1 MSEHTT
7 QERTIPRRVLV
18 VEDDAGLRSLIMRT
32 LSKVGIEAVGAASG
46 AEAIECLSA
55 DPCHVLLLDQKLPDM
70 SGREIVTTLAGRG
83 LHVNFVMMTGQG
95 DERLAVDMM
104 KLGAADYLIKDI
116 DMMERLPSVMERVFR
131 GIETERSLH
140 VAEEA
145 LRESEQRFRSLFQ
158 NVPSVAVQGYALDGT
173 VLYWNH
179 ASELLYGY
187 SEQEA
192 IGNNLLDL
200 IIPTEMRAQV
210 AASLQTMSETRSP
223 IPTTEVQL
231 VRKDG
236 VKVDVES
243 SHVVVQVP
251 GHEPELFCIDVDLTG
266 RKQAEEARESLQ
278 TQLNQAQKMESVG
291 RLAGGVAHDFNN
303 MLGVILGFTE
313 LSLDSVPQ
321 GHPLH
326 EGLMEIRK
334 AAERSADLTRQLL
347 AFARKQTIT
356 PKVLDLNE
364 TVEGMLKM
372 LRRLIGE
379 NIVLTWRP
387 CREVSLLKVDP
398 SQIDQ
403 LLVNLCVNACDAI
416 EGTGEIHIETTVVS
430 FDKDICDQHAGYL
443 PGDFMCM
450 AVSDTGCGMDAE
462 TMKYIFEPFFTTK
475 NVGEGTG
482 LGLATVYGI
491 VRQNNG
497 FVDVYSEKGSGT
509 TFKIYLPRHMPQ
521 SVPVSTSLEAPKP
534 MERGHATILL
544 VEDDPALLNMTR
556 AMLARQGYTILPAST
571 PSEAVDLAKQ
581 HPGEIHLLMTDI
593 IMPDMNGRD
602 LAKVLMPIR
611 PRLKRLFMSGYTA
624 EVIANHGILDEGVRF
639 IQKPFSMKDLAAK
652 LREVLEDSGR

>member
-1 MSEHTT
+1 MSGQRKEEGHL
-7 QERTIPRRVLV
+7 PRRVLV
-18 VEDDAGLRSLIMRT
+18 VEDDAGLRNLILRA
-32 LSKVGIEAVGAASG
+32 LGKVGMEAVGAASG
-46 AEAIECLSA
+46 AEAIERLSA
-55 DPCHVLLLDQKLPDM
+55 DPAQVLLLDQKLPDM
-70 SGREIVTTLAGRG
+70 SGREIVTSLAGRG
-83 LHVNFVMMTGQG
+83 VHVYFVMMTGQG

-104 KLGAADYLIKDI
+104 RLGAADYMLKDTDLID
-116 DMMERLPSVMERVFR
+116 RLPGVMDRVFR

-173 VLYWNH
+173 VRYWNH
-179 ASELLYGY
+179 ASELLYGF

-192 IGNNLLDL
+192 IGRNLLDL
-200 IIPTEMRAQV
+200 IIPAEMRTQV
-210 AASLQTMSETRSP
+210 EESLRTMAETRSP
-223 IPTTEVQL
+223 IPSEEVQL

-236 VKVDVES
+236 EKVEVES
-243 SHVVVQVP
+243 SHVVVQIP
-251 GHEPELFCIDVDLTG
+251 GRDPELFCIDVDLTG
-266 RKQAEEARESLQ
+266 RKRAEEARESLQ
-278 TQLNQAQKMESVG
+278 NQLNQAQKMESVG

-313 LSLDSVPQ
+313 LSLDSVPP

-326 EGLMEIRK
+326 DGLMEIRK

-379 NIVLTWRP
+379 NITLTWRP
-387 CREVSLLKVDP
+387 CREVTLLKVDP

-403 LLVNLCVNACDAI
+403 ILVNLCVNSCDAI
-416 EGTGEIHIETTVVS
+416 EGNGEVHIETSVVS
-430 FDKDICDQHAGYL
+430 FGKDVCAQHAGFL
-443 PGDFMCM
+443 PGDFVCM
-450 AVSDTGCGMDAE
+450 QVGDTGCGMDSE

-475 NVGEGTG
+475 KVGEGTG

-497 FVDVYSEKGSGT
+497 FLDVDSEKGRGT
-509 TFKIYLPRHMPQ
+509 TFRIYLPRH
-521 SVPVSTSLEAPKP
+521 VPAAVPAAPRP
-534 MERGHATILL
+534 EVQPTPASGHATVLL
-544 VEDDPALLNMTR
+544 VEDDAALLNMTR
-556 AMLARQGYTILPAST
+556 AMLVRQGYTVLPAST
-571 PSEAVDLAKQ
+571 TAEALQLAKQ

-593 IMPDMNGRD
+593 VMPDMNGRD
-602 LAKVLMPIR
+602 LAKTLMPIR
-611 PRLKRLFMSGYTA
+611 PHLKRLFMSGYTA
-624 EVIANHGILDEGVRF
+624 EVIAHHGVLDEGVRF
-639 IQKPFSMKDLAAK
+639 IQKPFSMKDLVAK
-652 LREVLEDSGR
+652 LRDVLEESGR

>member
-1 MSEHTT
+1 MSRHAKSD
-7 QERTIPRRVLV
+7 RPFSRRVLV
-18 VEDDAGLRSLIMRT
+18 VEDDEGLRTLILRA
-32 LSKVGIEAVGAASG
+32 LSKVGLEAVGLASG
-46 AEAIECLSA
+46 AEAIECLSE
-55 DPCHVLLLDQKLPDM
+55 DPQQVLLLDQKLPDM
-70 SGREIVTTLAGRG
+70 SGREIVTALAGRG
-83 LHVNFVMMTGQG
+83 IHVYFVMMTGQG

-104 KLGAADYLIKDI
+104 KLGAADYMLKDTELI
-116 DMMERLPSVMERVFR
+116 ERLPSVMERVFR
-131 GIETERSLH
+131 GIETERSLQL
-140 VAEEA
+140 AEEA

-173 VLYWNH
+173 VRYWNS
-179 ASELLYGY
+179 ASELLYGF
-187 SEQEA
+187 SAQEA
-192 IGNNLLDL
+192 IGTNLLDL
-200 IIPTEMRAQV
+200 IIPAGIRSHVEE
-210 AASLQTMSETRSP
+210 SLKAMSETQGP
-223 IPTTEVQL
+223 IPTAELQL

-236 VKVDVES
+236 ARVEVES
-243 SHVVVQVP
+243 SQVVVHIP

-266 RKQAEEARESLQ
+266 RKRAEEARESLQ
-278 TQLNQAQKMESVG
+278 AQLNQAQKMESVG

-313 LSLDSVPQ
+313 LSLDSVPP

-326 EGLMEIRK
+326 DGLMEIRK

-403 LLVNLCVNACDAI
+403 ILVNLCVNACDAI
-416 EGTGEIHIETTVVS
+416 EGNGEIHIETTVVTL
-430 FDKDICDQHAGYL
+430 DPTVCAQHVGFL
-443 PGDFMCM
+443 PGDFVCIT
-450 AVSDTGCGMDAE
+450 VRDSGCGMDAE

-475 NVGEGTG
+475 KVGEGTG

-491 VRQNNG
+491 AQQNNG
-497 FVDVYSEKGSGT
+497 FVDVSSEKGRGT
-509 TFKIYLPRHMPQ
+509 TFKIYLPRHVPT
-521 SVPVSTSLEAPKP
+521 SVPLPKLSETQKSLEP
-534 MERGHATILL
+534 GHATVLL

-556 AMLARQGYTILPAST
+556 AMLVRQGYTVLPAST
-571 PSEAVDLAKQ
+571 PSEAVQLAKQ
-581 HPGEIHLLMTDI
+581 YPDEIHLLMTDI

-602 LAKVLMPIR
+602 LAKALLPIR
-611 PRLKRLFMSGYTA
+611 PRIKRLFMSGYTA
-624 EVIANHGILDEGVRF
+624 EVIAHHGILDEGVRF

-652 LREVLEDSGR
+652 LREVLEGRGK

>member
-7 QERTIPRRVLV
+7 MERALPRRVLV
-18 VEDDAGLRSLIMRT
+18 VEDDAGLQALIMRA
-32 LSKVGIEAVGAASG
+32 LSKAGMDVVGAASG
-46 AEAIECLSA
+46 AEAIECLSK
-55 DPCHVLLLDQKLPDM
+55 DPRQLLLLDQQLPDM

-83 LHVNFVMMTGQG
+83 IHVYFVMMTGQG

-104 KLGAADYLIKDI
+104 KLGAADYMLKDMDLIDRI
-116 DMMERLPSVMERVFR
+116 PSVMERVFR

-158 NVPSVAVQGYALDGT
+158 SVPSVAVQGYALDGT
-173 VLYWNH
+173 VRYWNH

-187 SEQEA
+187 SAQEA

-200 IIPTEMRAQV
+200 LIPAEMREAV
-210 AASLQTMSETRSP
+210 SESLRTMLETMSP
-223 IPTTEVQL
+223 IPTAEVQL

-236 VKVDVES
+236 VKVEVES

-266 RKQAEEARESLQ
+266 RKRAEEARESLQ
-278 TQLNQAQKMESVG
+278 NQLNQAQKMESVG

-326 EGLMEIRK
+326 DGLMEIRK

-403 LLVNLCVNACDAI
+403 ILVNLCVNSCDAI
-416 EGTGEIHIETTVVS
+416 EGTGEINIETTVVS
-430 FDKDICDQHAGYL
+430 FDKEIGDQHAGYL
-443 PGDFMCM
+443 PGDFVCIW
-450 AVSDTGCGMDAE
+450 VSDSGCGMDAE
-462 TMKYIFEPFFTTK
+462 TLKYIFEPFFTTK

-497 FVDVYSEKGSGT
+497 FIDVDSVKGRGT
-509 TFKIYLPRHMPQ
+509 TFKIFLPRHVPQ
-521 SVPVSTSLEAPKP
+521 SVPLPKLVEVSKPLEQ
-534 MERGHATILL
+534 GHATVLL

-556 AMLARQGYTILPAST
+556 AMLVRQGYTVLPAAT
-571 PSEAVDLAKQ
+571 PSEAFQLAKQ
-581 HPGEIHLLMTDI
+581 HSGEIHLLMTDI

-602 LAKVLMPIR
+602 LAKALMPIR

-624 EVIANHGILDEGVRF
+624 EVIAHHGILDEGVRF
-639 IQKPFSMKDLAAK
+639 IQKPFSMKELEAK
-652 LREVLEDSGR
+652 LREVLGEGGR